1 MKIDAVQ
8 MEKCQTSFFLSSS
21 LVTFSTILKV
31 LTTFPL
37 LFLIHIRSSILLTHI
52 LIIVIIS
59 FHFTSSLHFFSH
71 YKPIFLSHFL
81 PFLFSYISFL
91 SSLPYLFPSTFLPL
105 LLNSFSNTTIVF
117 TCTTVRRKGRDVL
130 QLSIDCIAEYMK

>member
-1 MKIDAVQ
+1 
-8 MEKCQTSFFLSSS
+8 MEKCQISLFLSSS

-37 LFLIHIRSSILLTHI
+37 LFLIHIRSRILLTHI

-59 FHFTSSLHFFSH
+59 FHFIHFFPSFFSH

-105 LLNSFSNTTIVF
+105 LPNSFSNTTIVF

-130 QLSIDCIAEYMK
+130 QLSTDCIAEYMK